1 MYSFDWPAPPKA
13 KSPKLTERAGMYR
26 RLEGPFCDWQILI
39 KPLVSNPEPSPDVD
53 ATPAPV
59 K

>member
-1 MYSFDWPAPPKA
+1 MYSFAWPAPPKA
-13 KSPKLTERAGMYR
+13 KNPKITERAGVYH
-26 RLEGPFCDWQILI
+26 RLEGSFCDCLILI
-39 KPLVSNPEPSPDVD
+39 KPLVSTPEPSPDVD